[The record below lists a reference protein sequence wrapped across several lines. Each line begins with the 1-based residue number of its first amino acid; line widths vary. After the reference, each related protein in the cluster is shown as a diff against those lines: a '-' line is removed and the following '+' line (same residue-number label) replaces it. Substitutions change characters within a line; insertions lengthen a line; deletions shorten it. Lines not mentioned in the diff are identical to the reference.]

1 VELYAL
7 QSHDSTL
14 KIRHSNLNNS
24 IRAQHQPEF
33 VHFRLLRGVESS
45 TPMTIMTDRGT
56 ESESLPSTSDILNN
70 MSNRLVSPPGSRTPP
85 TKNTLP
91 FPDTS
96 GNHSHLSNL
105 SEAVDPAALASA
117 LRDYDEAGR
126 RRERTPGASPSRKR
140 QRVYGDR

>member
-1 VELYAL
+1 
-7 QSHDSTL
+7 
-14 KIRHSNLNNS
+14 
-24 IRAQHQPEF
+24 
-33 VHFRLLRGVESS
+33 
-45 TPMTIMTDRGT
+45 MTDRGT
-56 ESESLPSTSDILNN
+56 ESDALPSTSDILNN
-70 MSNRLVSPPGSRTPP
+70 MSNRLVSPPGSRTPPSGP

>member
-1 VELYAL
+1 
-7 QSHDSTL
+7 
-14 KIRHSNLNNS
+14 
-24 IRAQHQPEF
+24 
-33 VHFRLLRGVESS
+33 
-45 TPMTIMTDRGT
+45 MTDRGT
-56 ESESLPSTSDILNN
+56 ESNALPSTSDILNN

-85 TKNTLP
+85 SKPTKNTLS